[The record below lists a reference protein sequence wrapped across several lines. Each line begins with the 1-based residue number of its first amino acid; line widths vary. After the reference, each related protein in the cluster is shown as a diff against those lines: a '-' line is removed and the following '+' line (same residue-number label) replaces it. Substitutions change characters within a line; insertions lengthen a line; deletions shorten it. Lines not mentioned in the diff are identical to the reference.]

1 MGRVGQ
7 IMNNE
12 LHSVFLF
19 VRSDMARMLNK
30 NSSFKSELGVQSD
43 CRYMEEMGDLL
54 RGVVHTIDDI
64 LVSAAVLWNALFLIH
79 MIHSMNIH
87 ASNIEACHKAA
98 DAVGS
103 HVFRLDIDHSRV
115 QCHIQ
120 NILYICRYNLSRM
133 CTDGPPSLHRN
144 RDGRNVF
151 RLPAQ
156 RNTDLCRINTDRAMP
171 RSTSPTFP
179 IARQSSSRIDKPDN
193 VDPLLQTR
201 LNQMNRLSRKFT
213 SRDLTGLQEVVS
225 DILGPNPKPDV
236 NTLPKKQQLC
246 LKRSTSVD
254 RNLERSKPVSP
265 TPPAFDRSRS
275 S

>member
-1 MGRVGQ
+1 
-7 IMNNE
+7 MNSE
-12 LHSVFLF
+12 LHSVFQF
-19 VRSDMARMLNK
+19 IRSDMARMLKK
-30 NSSFKSELGVQSD
+30 NSNLKSELDVQCD
-43 CRYMEEMGDLL
+43 CSYMDEMGDLL
-54 RGVVHTIDDI
+54 RGVIHTVDDI

-79 MIHSMNIH
+79 IIHSMNIH

-115 QCHIQ
+115 QCHLQ
-120 NILYICRYNLSRM
+120 NVLYICRYNLSRM

-144 RDGRNVF
+144 REGRNVF

-156 RNTDLCRINTDRAMP
+156 RNVDLYRGNTDRSMP

-179 IARQSSSRIDKPDN
+179 VARQSSSRIDKPDK

-213 SRDLTGLQEVVS
+213 SRDLTGLHEVVS
-225 DILGPNPKPDV
+225 DILEPNPKPDV
-236 NTLPKKQQLC
+236 DTLPKKQQLY

-254 RNLERSKPVSP
+254 RNLERRRPVSP

>member
-1 MGRVGQ
+1 
-7 IMNNE
+7 
-12 LHSVFLF
+12 
-19 VRSDMARMLNK
+19 MLKK
-30 NSSFKSELGVQSD
+30 NSSFKSELGVQCD

-64 LVSAAVLWNALFLIH
+64 IVSAAVLWNALFLIH

-151 RLPAQ
+151 KLQSQ
-156 RNTDLCRINTDRAMP
+156 RIRGLDAAGSTDKLIP
-171 RSTSPTFP
+171 RSMSPTFP
-179 IARQSSSRIDKPDN
+179 VSRQSSVRLVKPDR
-193 VDPLLQTR
+193 VFPLLNTQ
-201 LNQMNRLSRKFT
+201 LKQMNRLSRKLT
-213 SRDLTGLQEVVS
+213 SRDLTGLHEVVS
-225 DILGPNPKPDV
+225 DILEPNPKPDV
-236 NTLPKKQQLC
+236 NTIPKKQQLY
-246 LKRSTSVD
+246 LKRSNSVD

-265 TPPAFDRSRS
+265 TSPAFDRSRS